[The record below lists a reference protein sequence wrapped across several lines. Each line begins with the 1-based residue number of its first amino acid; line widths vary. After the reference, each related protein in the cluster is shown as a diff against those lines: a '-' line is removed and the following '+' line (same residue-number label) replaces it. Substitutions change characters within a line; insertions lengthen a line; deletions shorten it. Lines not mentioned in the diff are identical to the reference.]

1 MLLDIHN
8 AFEVNRHDDRVD
20 FTISNTLCNQHASL
34 SLHVSN
40 RGNRVRRQCSH
51 TFRFLLSN
59 INFGVLDLQLI
70 LSTNKVEQDQFSK
83 DALLATG
90 DRCLVE
96 ASPHDTIW
104 GIGLTAD
111 DPRAWSKDTWLG
123 KNLLG
128 YTLNIVRE
136 IIKGKQDVT
145 SNP

>member
-1 MLLDIHN
+1 MMAQKAILFGDLTALQKIMDAVKPSEQKALGRTVRNFDNDIWMTN
-8 AFEVNRHDDRVD
+8 CIQIMVRG
-20 FTISNTLCNQHASL
+20 L
-34 SLHVSN
+34 VSK
-40 RGNRVRRQCSH
+40 
-51 TFRFLLSN
+51 F
-59 INFGVLDLQLI
+59 
-70 LSTNKVEQDQFSK
+70 EQDQFSK

-111 DPRAWSKDTWLG
+111 DPRAWDKETWLG

-136 IIKGKQDVT
+136 IIRGKQDVA